1 MQTTAK
7 RAWHRLRTLAPEY
20 ALYPLIVLIV
30 LLVMGAF
37 TGRFLTTDN
46 PYGSYT
52 IQACAWLEG
61 HLDVNPNFTWLE
73 LAEYGGKFYVSFPLF
88 PSYVMLPFAAIFGLD
103 TPDHFIN
110 LAVTLLGIAYALRI
124 YRRMTGSS
132 HYAARYVLYLYLA
145 NGYLFIAL
153 QGWVWFLAQTMCFTL
168 SLMAVDAAQRGRS
181 GWALAWWA
189 CAVGC
194 RPMAALYLPLLV
206 YLLNQSGVRH
216 SWKRQIANLLPAA
229 LIASSYMVLNYLRFG
244 NPLEFG
250 HTYLPEFQLA
260 ENGQF
265 SLAYAWEHL
274 QQLVRLPKYQGRG
287 QPLAFD
293 SYDCMA
299 FYLITPMLVTF
310 LCVYFYALIRRR
322 RGNAFWLIG
331 LPLMVGAHLMIIVCH
346 KTLGGFQFGNRYL
359 LDMLPWVYVAIL
371 ALKPQSGRTSI
382 LNVPLMV
389 MGFCINLLGAV
400 GAYAGWL

>member
-132 HYAARYVLYLYLA
+132 RYAARYVLYLYLA

-168 SLMAVDAAQRGRS
+168 SLMAADAAQRGRS

-206 YLLNQSGVRH
+206 HLLNQSGVRH
-216 SWKRQIANLLPAA
+216 SWKRQMANLLPAA
-229 LIASSYMVLNYLRFG
+229 LIVASYMVLNYLRFG

-287 QPLAFD
+287 RRWR
-293 SYDCMA
+293 
-299 FYLITPMLVTF
+299 
-310 LCVYFYALIRRR
+310 LIRMTAWRS
-322 RGNAFWLIG
+322 
-331 LPLMVGAHLMIIVCH
+331 
-346 KTLGGFQFGNRYL
+346 T
-359 LDMLPWVYVAIL
+359 
-371 ALKPQSGRTSI
+371 
-382 LNVPLMV
+382 
-389 MGFCINLLGAV
+389 
-400 GAYAGWL
+400 

>member
-1 MQTTAK
+1 MQTIAK

-132 HYAARYVLYLYLA
+132 RYAARHVLYLYLA
-145 NGYLFIAL
+145 NGYLFIACR
-153 QGWVWFLAQTMCFTL
+153 A
-168 SLMAVDAAQRGRS
+168 
-181 GWALAWWA
+181 
-189 CAVGC
+189 GC
-194 RPMAALYLPLLV
+194 
-206 YLLNQSGVRH
+206 G
-216 SWKRQIANLLPAA
+216 SW
-229 LIASSYMVLNYLRFG
+229 
-244 NPLEFG
+244 
-250 HTYLPEFQLA
+250 
-260 ENGQF
+260 
-265 SLAYAWEHL
+265 
-274 QQLVRLPKYQGRG
+274 
-287 QPLAFD
+287 
-293 SYDCMA
+293 
-299 FYLITPMLVTF
+299 
-310 LCVYFYALIRRR
+310 RRR
-322 RGNAFWLIG
+322 CASRS
-331 LPLMVGAHLMIIVCH
+331 
-346 KTLGGFQFGNRYL
+346 R
-359 LDMLPWVYVAIL
+359 
-371 ALKPQSGRTSI
+371 
-382 LNVPLMV
+382 
-389 MGFCINLLGAV
+389 
-400 GAYAGWL
+400 

>member
-20 ALYPLIVLIV
+20 ALYSLIVLIV

-110 LAVTLLGIAYALRI
+110 LAVTLLGITYALRI

-132 HYAARYVLYLYLA
+132 RYAARYVLYLYLA

-168 SLMAVDAAQRGRS
+168 SLMAADAAQRGRS
-181 GWALAWWA
+181 RWRGGRAQLGADRWQRCIFRCWCICSTKAA
-189 CAVGC
+189 CG
-194 RPMAALYLPLLV
+194 
-206 YLLNQSGVRH
+206 
-216 SWKRQIANLLPAA
+216 IA
-229 LIASSYMVLNYLRFG
+229 G
-244 NPLEFG
+244 
-250 HTYLPEFQLA
+250 
-260 ENGQF
+260 
-265 SLAYAWEHL
+265 
-274 QQLVRLPKYQGRG
+274 
-287 QPLAFD
+287 
-293 SYDCMA
+293 
-299 FYLITPMLVTF
+299 
-310 LCVYFYALIRRR
+310 
-322 RGNAFWLIG
+322 
-331 LPLMVGAHLMIIVCH
+331 
-346 KTLGGFQFGNRYL
+346 
-359 LDMLPWVYVAIL
+359 
-371 ALKPQSGRTSI
+371 SGRLRI
-382 LNVPLMV
+382 CCPRR
-389 MGFCINLLGAV
+389 
-400 GAYAGWL
+400 

>member
-1 MQTTAK
+1 MQTIAK

-132 HYAARYVLYLYLA
+132 RHAARYVLYLYLA

-153 QGWVWFLAQTMCFTL
+153 QGWVWFLAQAMCFTL
-168 SLMAVDAAQRGRS
+168 SLMAADAAQRGRS

-206 YLLNQSGVRH
+206 YLLNKSGVRH

-229 LIASSYMVLNYLRFG
+229 LIVASYMVLNYLRFG

-250 HTYLPEFQLA
+250 HTYLPGISAGGERTVFA
-260 ENGQF
+260 G
-265 SLAYAWEHL
+265 
-274 QQLVRLPKYQGRG
+274 VR
-287 QPLAFD
+287 
-293 SYDCMA
+293 
-299 FYLITPMLVTF
+299 
-310 LCVYFYALIRRR
+310 
-322 RGNAFWLIG
+322 
-331 LPLMVGAHLMIIVCH
+331 VGAFAAAGAPAEI
-346 KTLGGFQFGNRYL
+346 
-359 LDMLPWVYVAIL
+359 
-371 ALKPQSGRTSI
+371 SGERS
-382 LNVPLMV
+382 
-389 MGFCINLLGAV
+389 A
-400 GAYAGWL
+400 AGV

>member
-1 MQTTAK
+1 MQTIAK

-132 HYAARYVLYLYLA
+132 RHGARYVLYLYLA

-168 SLMAVDAAQRGRS
+168 SLMAADAAQRGRS

-206 YLLNQSGVRH
+206 HLLNQSGVRH

-229 LIASSYMVLNYLRFG
+229 LIVADIIV
-244 NPLEFG
+244 
-250 HTYLPEFQLA
+250 A
-260 ENGQF
+260 ANGGV
-265 SLAYAWEHL
+265 ADMDVRVE
-274 QQLVRLPKYQGRG
+274 LVKLFDVRIQHRG
-287 QPLAFD
+287 Q
-293 SYDCMA
+293 
-299 FYLITPMLVTF
+299 
-310 LCVYFYALIRRR
+310 
-322 RGNAFWLIG
+322 
-331 LPLMVGAHLMIIVCH
+331 VGAHRVVEGDVHFAAVVSSGIAC
-346 KTLGGFQFGNRYL
+346 GFSRTEASSAGRQHGQRHEKREEL
-359 LDMLPWVYVAIL
+359 LHVSFLTFWSRGT
-371 ALKPQSGRTSI
+371 K
-382 LNVPLMV
+382 N
-389 MGFCINLLGAV
+389 C
-400 GAYAGWL
+400 

>member
-132 HYAARYVLYLYLA
+132 RYAARYVLYLYLA

-153 QGWVWFLAQTMCFTL
+153 QGWVWFLAQAMCFTL
-168 SLMAVDAAQRGRS
+168 SLMAADAAQRGRS
-181 GWALAWWA
+181 GLGAG
-189 CAVGC
+189 V
-194 RPMAALYLPLLV
+194 V
-206 YLLNQSGVRH
+206 GVR
-216 SWKRQIANLLPAA
+216 SR
-229 LIASSYMVLNYLRFG
+229 
-244 NPLEFG
+244 
-250 HTYLPEFQLA
+250 
-260 ENGQF
+260 
-265 SLAYAWEHL
+265 
-274 QQLVRLPKYQGRG
+274 
-287 QPLAFD
+287 
-293 SYDCMA
+293 
-299 FYLITPMLVTF
+299 
-310 LCVYFYALIRRR
+310 
-322 RGNAFWLIG
+322 
-331 LPLMVGAHLMIIVCH
+331 
-346 KTLGGFQFGNRYL
+346 
-359 LDMLPWVYVAIL
+359 
-371 ALKPQSGRTSI
+371 
-382 LNVPLMV
+382 VPTD
-389 MGFCINLLGAV
+389 GGAV
-400 GAYAGWL
+400 PSAAGVSAQPKRRAA

>member
-1 MQTTAK
+1 MQTIAK

-110 LAVTLLGIAYALRI
+110 LAVTLLGIVYALRI

-153 QGWVWFLAQTMCFTL
+153 QGWVWFLAQAMCFTL

-206 YLLNQSGVRH
+206 YLLNKTACG
-216 SWKRQIANLLPAA
+216 IA
-229 LIASSYMVLNYLRFG
+229 G
-244 NPLEFG
+244 
-250 HTYLPEFQLA
+250 
-260 ENGQF
+260 
-265 SLAYAWEHL
+265 
-274 QQLVRLPKYQGRG
+274 
-287 QPLAFD
+287 
-293 SYDCMA
+293 
-299 FYLITPMLVTF
+299 
-310 LCVYFYALIRRR
+310 
-322 RGNAFWLIG
+322 
-331 LPLMVGAHLMIIVCH
+331 
-346 KTLGGFQFGNRYL
+346 
-359 LDMLPWVYVAIL
+359 
-371 ALKPQSGRTSI
+371 SGRLRI
-382 LNVPLMV
+382 CCPRR
-389 MGFCINLLGAV
+389 
-400 GAYAGWL
+400 

>member
-1 MQTTAK
+1 MQTIAK

-153 QGWVWFLAQTMCFTL
+153 QGWVWFLAQTDVLHAFADGGRCG
-168 SLMAVDAAQRGRS
+168 AARQKRLGA
-181 GWALAWWA
+181 G
-189 CAVGC
+189 V
-194 RPMAALYLPLLV
+194 V
-206 YLLNQSGVRH
+206 GVR
-216 SWKRQIANLLPAA
+216 SW
-229 LIASSYMVLNYLRFG
+229 
-244 NPLEFG
+244 
-250 HTYLPEFQLA
+250 
-260 ENGQF
+260 
-265 SLAYAWEHL
+265 
-274 QQLVRLPKYQGRG
+274 
-287 QPLAFD
+287 
-293 SYDCMA
+293 
-299 FYLITPMLVTF
+299 
-310 LCVYFYALIRRR
+310 
-322 RGNAFWLIG
+322 
-331 LPLMVGAHLMIIVCH
+331 
-346 KTLGGFQFGNRYL
+346 
-359 LDMLPWVYVAIL
+359 
-371 ALKPQSGRTSI
+371 
-382 LNVPLMV
+382 VPTD
-389 MGFCINLLGAV
+389 GGAV
-400 GAYAGWL
+400 SSAAGVSAQQKRRAA